1 MNKKTTTQLIL
12 FFIIILFIILFF
24 FKYLIKNKIE
34 ISDINKI
41 ENLTASGKN
50 FSNIIKNIEYK
61 SNDENGNQYIIKAEY
76 GEIPNKNSNLILM
89 KNVDAEINFNKNEK
103 ITVSSLG
110 AIYNTINYDT
120 NFKENV
126 LIEYGEHNIT
136 SNNVD
141 MLFKDHKIKLYDEI
155 NYKSLNTN
163 LLADVMEID
172 LLTQDLKIYMVENG
186 EKINAT
192 YSGNVDN

>member
-1 MNKKTTTQLIL
+1 MNKKIIIQLIL
-12 FFIIILFIILFF
+12 FFIIILFISLIF
-24 FKYLIKNKIE
+24 FKHSVKNKIE
-34 ISDINKI
+34 ISDINKLK
-41 ENLTASGKN
+41 NFPVSNKN
-50 FSNIIKNIEYK
+50 FSNIIENIKYE
-61 SNDENGNQYIIKAEY
+61 SNDGSGNQYIIKAEF
-76 GEIPNKNSNLILM
+76 GEIQDENSNLIIM